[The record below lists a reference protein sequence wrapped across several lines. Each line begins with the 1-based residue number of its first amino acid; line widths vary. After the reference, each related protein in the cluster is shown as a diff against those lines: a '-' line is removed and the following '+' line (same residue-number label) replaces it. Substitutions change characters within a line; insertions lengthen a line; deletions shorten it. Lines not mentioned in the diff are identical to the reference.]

1 MNVRMMLLRLFLLC
15 IVGSIFAFQK
25 IHVVTQIDLINQT
38 EEALNSRVDSVKR
51 FYSSLYAFSSFH
63 EAYDH
68 IDYHLCI
75 FYDSS
80 SYFQSN
86 LEEDNSYF
94 TYLSDRYHPNPQKF
108 PNSLHTRLL
117 NQFNELGLSLIYI
130 PSEEISIFP
139 ERYLIDDNR
148 VELLNLLC
156 GLYVGRQLLTD
167 PLYSDY
173 AQEQSK
179 SSDSFYQ
186 NIFNFY
192 QSNPS
197 ISQQFFD
204 YVLFV
209 HSNYVISNNHLIRYL
224 TNNRTDIASQFDFHC
239 FPYSPVLSNIN
250 PSIPEN
256 ITSASF
262 LALLDGQQRLYDLN
276 LYYLKIQAAIPLLL
290 YFQSSLMSNSQS
302 ISTILQRGI
311 NSLSTA
317 SSLRLMHEDRDNVR
331 RVHAKRMYLIP
342 PGIAPNS
349 IEEILSISLI
359 EFDDDF
365 HKFYLDYKECS
376 LQLHVTW
383 PMYNTVQII
392 QGVLNHYLK
401 NNDTRWNHLTYCQPI
416 CFNKKCHKNDEK
428 RVKLTKID
436 ELIQNSLS
444 PNNPHFFYNE
454 LLLFNQL
461 YLNKDN
467 NLKIKQFNKDQSKT
481 ETTSSISNDSL
492 SLIPLPRIFD
502 CVLFFNEIS
511 LLRLRLSLLS
521 KVVHKSLILESHYTF
536 TGKRKRLILSENLS
550 LFSEF
555 HDKMDIII
563 LDHVPYPTPEKVG
576 QIWANEYYSRNF
588 FHKILKERYN
598 IQSNDIILLGDTDE
612 IIDPDIIILLSS
624 MFYYSYYFTSL
635 SLSSNEMMIKDQPLR
650 LKNIYKIL
658 LSEYSYDFDCYFPS
672 LTNRF
677 PSARSVAIGTYETA
691 LQYTERML
699 LGKDNLFYSMRMFL
713 QYDSLVPSEYLMR
726 GYVWHLSYFQLSSEQ
741 LKTKLESFSHHN
753 IASMFFTQQNE
764 EEEGIDQEKEEVG
777 KRYQMK
783 NEDSLLQGMISLEKI
798 EEKIQRKKLINEKH
812 MRENHP
818 INKVSQYLHEK
829 ILSDDN
835 SDYSNEECSVRD
847 TDVKSEIIQSLWKRY
862 HLSFQNLKVLL
873 EN

>member
-1 MNVRMMLLRLFLLC
+1 MMLLRIFLLC
-15 IVGSIFAFQK
+15 IVGNIFAFQK

-38 EEALNSRVDSVKR
+38 EEALNLRVDSVKR

-63 EAYDH
+63 EAYEH

-80 SYFQSN
+80 SYFESN
-86 LEEDNSYF
+86 IEDDSSYF
-94 TYLSDRYHPNPQKF
+94 SYLSDRYHPNPQKF
-108 PNSLHTRLL
+108 PNPLHTQLL

-130 PSEEISIFP
+130 PSEEISTFP
-139 ERYLIDDNR
+139 GRYLVDDNR

-167 PLYSDY
+167 PLYSNY

-179 SSDSFYQ
+179 SSDSSYE

-224 TNNRTDIASQFDFHC
+224 TNNHTDSASQFDFHC
-239 FPYSPVLSNIN
+239 FSHSPVLSNIN

-302 ISTILQRGI
+302 ISTILQKGI
-311 NSLSTA
+311 NSLSSA
-317 SSLRLMHEDRDNVR
+317 SSLRLMHEGRDNVR
-331 RVHAKRMYLIP
+331 RVYAKRMYLKP

-365 HKFYLDYKECS
+365 QKFHLDYNDCS

-401 NNDTRWNHLTYCQPI
+401 NNDTRWNHLTYCEPI
-416 CFNKKCHKNDEK
+416 CFNEKCHENGQRK
-428 RVKLTKID
+428 VKMTKID
-436 ELIQNSLS
+436 ELIQNSLT
-444 PNNPHFFYNE
+444 PDNPHFFYNE

-467 NLKIKQFNKDQSKT
+467 NLKIKHSNKDKPNS
-481 ETTSSISNDSL
+481 ETTSSTSNDSV
-492 SLIPLPRIFD
+492 SLTPLPRIFD

-521 KVVHKSLILESHYTF
+521 KVVHKTLILESHYTF

-550 LFSEF
+550 LFTEF
-555 HDKMDIII
+555 RDKMDIII
-563 LDHVPYPTPEKVG
+563 LDHVPNPNPQRVG
-576 QIWANEYYSRNF
+576 EIWANEYYSRNF

-624 MFYYSYYFTSL
+624 MLHYSYYF
-635 SLSSNEMMIKDQPLR
+635 N
-650 LKNIYKIL
+650 
-658 LSEYSYDFDCYFPS
+658 
-672 LTNRF
+672 
-677 PSARSVAIGTYETA
+677 
-691 LQYTERML
+691 
-699 LGKDNLFYSMRMFL
+699 
-713 QYDSLVPSEYLMR
+713 
-726 GYVWHLSYFQLSSEQ
+726 
-741 LKTKLESFSHHN
+741 
-753 IASMFFTQQNE
+753 FFITIFE
-764 EEEGIDQEKEEVG
+764 
-777 KRYQMK
+777 
-783 NEDSLLQGMISLEKI
+783 
-798 EEKIQRKKLINEKH
+798 
-812 MRENHP
+812 
-818 INKVSQYLHEK
+818 
-829 ILSDDN
+829 
-835 SDYSNEECSVRD
+835 
-847 TDVKSEIIQSLWKRY
+847 
-862 HLSFQNLKVLL
+862 
-873 EN
+873 